1 MKSDL
6 QKAQIENGLIDDLSS
21 LILSTPSKISFKLP
35 LTNQTPTSA
44 ASQQQDSTYS
54 AELHLNP
61 ISNEHTFKIIEITK
75 FRKITHFKLILQ
87 RASDDRIKHFL
98 SVVVQQRSAE
108 AKNLI
113 EQLVQAQ
120 LQLNR
125 TNQETLTLQKRVQ
138 QLELLQKGST
148 DELRVQ
154 HLNELNSVKQM
165 HAQQLEQYRVEN
177 EIQRKRMEDGHASAL
192 ASLQVQN
199 SQLSDDVSKLGK
211 QLSEMTHNKQSTD
224 EQLSMKTNQL
234 EQSERTRSDLLRQTE
249 NLQSQ
254 LAQLEKSSKTQS
266 ERLIA
271 VESILAEKEKYIQT
285 LLISLES
292 EKRRAGATEEKEQL
306 LQQAHDALAE
316 QLAQA
321 GKEME
326 RGNEQLRL
334 QAEKIRK
341 LVNKV
346 KEKSAIIEAQE
357 QHVERLEQ
365 KEVELGRQC
374 EALNIELNATK
385 DQNEKQRQTI
395 ANLEEEEVQL
405 SKKVSEHAAS
415 ITYLNEQLNKGS
427 LGYRPSMYTPS
438 YLTRSAIDRK
448 YGGVEKTRS
457 STVSPS
463 LSSFDYNSKT
473 PISGTKAYSYL
484 STSVRDTIADTSDN
498 DTVASKPSSYFP
510 PRATSPANNQTKLI
524 LKESTKQNQQQIA
537 NSSSVKVS

>member
-1 MKSDL
+1 MPPESSPSELLYHATVPLTVIPPSNLKFTQSTALKLFTRSLPSTSQKALVVELSYLNDENFLYSTSISESDFALLKQQQELTIDFSALSNDISRLLELCKAEPVMKSDL

-125 TNQETLTLQKRVQ
+125 TNQETLTLQKRG
-138 QLELLQKGST
+138 K
-148 DELRVQ
+148 
-154 HLNELNSVKQM
+154 

-346 KEKSAIIEAQE
+346 KEKSGESRR
-357 QHVERLEQ
+357 RL
-365 KEVELGRQC
+365 
-374 EALNIELNATK
+374 
-385 DQNEKQRQTI
+385 
-395 ANLEEEEVQL
+395 
-405 SKKVSEHAAS
+405 
-415 ITYLNEQLNKGS
+415 S
-427 LGYRPSMYTPS
+427 L
-438 YLTRSAIDRK
+438 
-448 YGGVEKTRS
+448 
-457 STVSPS
+457 
-463 LSSFDYNSKT
+463 
-473 PISGTKAYSYL
+473 
-484 STSVRDTIADTSDN
+484 AD
-498 DTVASKPSSYFP
+498 
-510 PRATSPANNQTKLI
+510 
-524 LKESTKQNQQQIA
+524 
-537 NSSSVKVS
+537 SVKP